1 MYLWLRA
8 SAVVLVAVGM
18 TFLALPANAQ
28 QAPPTCIAQNLHPI
42 METHKIPPFPPSAV
56 QMDETGTTL
65 VRVVVGKDGLPV
77 VTSTVDTSGFADL
90 DGAATDWIKKT
101 WRWQPLAP
109 ECPSIETRVSLK
121 WNVID
126 MGRTY
131 SAALQLNGPPGQYPS
146 DVGTTY
152 YDVLLSGTGDIMKLR
167 VVTTS
172 GYRNLDDKG
181 ADLVRGHKFVPAQVD
196 GKPVASAFLIQMI
209 WNPSHWISP

>member
-1 MYLWLRA
+1 
-8 SAVVLVAVGM
+8 LVAVGV

-28 QAPPTCIAQNLHPI
+28 DVPPTCIAQNLHPI

-77 VTSTVDTSGFADL
+77 ATSTVDTSGFADL

-121 WNVID
+121 WSVID
-126 MGRTY
+126 TGRSY
-131 SAALQLNGPPGQYPS
+131 SAALQLNGPPGDYPS
-146 DVGTTY
+146 SVGTTY
-152 YDVLLSGTGDIMKLR
+152 YDLLLSATGEIMKLR
-167 VVTTS
+167 VVTTC
-172 GYRNLDDKG
+172 GYLNLDNKG
-181 ADLVRGHKFVPAQVD
+181 ADLVKTHKFTPAQID

-209 WNPSHWISP
+209 WNPSRWVAQ